1 MDNKLL
7 RKPKKSEDIENKYEF
22 LGLTQNPFPVE
33 PAVKPYSADPRVNG
47 SIFLEKIREE
57 EIKDF
62 KDHIV
67 NSPNKIGL
75 LMDYAAYKGRGIGKT
90 AFLNHMK
97 NSINSD
103 LGDAISNGD
112 SVLYAVYVSPSADKR
127 NRTLSDVAHSI
138 FTSMHKE
145 GLFLTV
151 FCRLR
156 ALSGYLDNVIDDT
169 VDESNY
175 EDTIANDTWL
185 KERGVDLSGVNA
197 FVIEELVKA
206 GLTDDF
212 SNLFGG
218 NYQTFMSLL
227 EDNKNDFFWKKQ
239 GLSFFFDNIEKLLK
253 AAMFTNCIILL
264 DEAEKMI
271 QYQSSNE
278 RRALCDNLR
287 FYFID
292 GSCSNANDGFFKIVL
307 TIHPNSQELLMPH
320 WAAAGLDR
328 FCSLGGDTSSENSI
342 FFKPMSN
349 DSMMIN
355 ELAEIY
361 LQKSRIDPSN
371 NTICPFTQEAIS
383 YAMEKSDRIPGR
395 FLKMLYLMI
404 EKAVQYGWKE
414 IDKDKVDMAWQEN
427 NKYYS
432 QMSNVIDES
441 PLPQTKIEL

>member
-1 MDNKLL
+1 MDNNLF
-7 RKPKKSEDIENKYEF
+7 RKPKKVNEVDNKYQF
-22 LGLTQNPFPVE
+22 LGFTQNPFPSE
-33 PAVKPYSADPRVNG
+33 PAVKPYSTDSRVNG

-62 KDHIV
+62 KKHIV
-67 NSPNKIGL
+67 NASNKIGL

-97 NSINSD
+97 NSINTD
-103 LGDAISNGD
+103 LGNNISNGD
-112 SVLYAVYVSPSADKR
+112 SVLYAVYVSPSADKQ
-127 NRTLSDVAHSI
+127 NRSLSDVAHSI

-156 ALSGYLDNVIDDT
+156 ALSGLLDDIIDET
-169 VDESNY
+169 VNESNY
-175 EDTIANDTWL
+175 EDTIANDNWL
-185 KERGVDLSGVNA
+185 KEHGVDVQRVNS
-197 FVIEELVKA
+197 FVMDKLVEA
-206 GLTDDF
+206 GISDNV
-212 SNLFGG
+212 SSLFGG
-218 NYQTFMSLL
+218 SYQSYKLSL
-227 EDNKNDFFWKKQ
+227 EDNKNEYFWKKT
-239 GLSFFFDNIEKLLK
+239 GLQYLFGNIEKLLK
-253 AAMFTNCIILL
+253 EALFTNCIILL

-278 RRALCDNLR
+278 RRALCDDLR
-287 FYFID
+287 YYFID
-292 GSCSNANDGFFKIVL
+292 GSCSNAIDGFFKIVL

-328 FCSLGGDTSSENSI
+328 FCSLGGDISSENTI

-349 DSMMIN
+349 DVMMIN

-361 LQKSRIDPSN
+361 LKESRIDPNDNSIN
-371 NTICPFTQEAIS
+371 PFTQEAIN

-395 FLKMLYLMI
+395 FLRMLYLMI
-404 EKAVQYGWKE
+404 EKAVQNHWE
-414 IDKDKVDMAWQEN
+414 VIDREKIDVAWQEN

-432 QMSNVIDES
+432 VMSNAIDDA
-441 PLPQTKIEL
+441 PLPETKIEL

>member
-1 MDNKLL
+1 MDNNLL
-7 RKPKKSEDIENKYEF
+7 RKPKKVEDVENKYQF
-22 LGLTQNPFPVE
+22 LGFTQNPFPNE
-33 PAVKPYSADPRVNG
+33 PAVKPYSADSRVNG

-57 EIKDF
+57 EIKAF

-67 NSPNKIGL
+67 NAANKIGL

-97 NSINSD
+97 NYINSD
-103 LGDAISNGD
+103 LGNSISNGD
-112 SVLYAVYVSPSADKR
+112 SVLYAVYVAPSADKK

-156 ALSGYLDNVIDDT
+156 ALSGLMDNVIDDT
-169 VDESNY
+169 LNESNY
-175 EDTIANDTWL
+175 EDTIANDEWL
-185 KERGVDLSGVNA
+185 KERGVDIQGVNS
-197 FVIEELVKA
+197 FVMNELTNA
-206 GLTDDF
+206 GITSEV

-218 NYQTFMSLL
+218 SYYSFKKSL
-227 EDNKNDFFWKKQ
+227 EDNRNEFFWKKQ
-239 GLSFFFDNIEKLLK
+239 GLEFLFDNIEKLLK
-253 AAMFTNCIILL
+253 AALFTNCIILL

-271 QYQSSNE
+271 QYQNSNE
-278 RRALCDNLR
+278 RRAFCDNLR
-287 FYFID
+287 YYFID
-292 GSCSNANDGFFKIVL
+292 GSCSNAIDGFFKIVL

-349 DSMMIN
+349 DVMMIN

-361 LQKSRIDPSN
+361 LQKSRIDPSDDSLN
-371 NTICPFTQEAIS
+371 PFTQEAIN

-395 FLKMLYLMI
+395 FLRMLFLMI
-404 EKAVQYGWKE
+404 EKAVHNHWTV
-414 IDKDKVDMAWQEN
+414 IDKEKVDMAWQEN
-427 NKYYS
+427 NKNYIAV
-432 QMSNVIDES
+432 SNTIDDT
-441 PLPQTKIEL
+441 PLPETKVEL